1 MRQWHFIMLLARP
14 TSSRRDVRVR
24 YWDRAFLIMALSGM
38 AYMLSS
44 PSALPQAPQGTEGVS
59 GQQAFNNACRTCH
72 LVREGD
78 NRLGPNLHKIVGR
91 KAGSLPDYA
100 FSSAMKEA
108 GFVWD
113 EEKLDRFIANPDE
126 VVPGNSMK
134 PYGGL
139 PSSEDRKKII
149 AFLAQPR

>member
-1 MRQWHFIMLLARP
+1 M
-14 TSSRRDVRVR
+14 
-24 YWDRAFLIMALSGM
+24 
-38 AYMLSS
+38 
-44 PSALPQAPQGTEGVS
+44 
-59 GQQAFNNACRTCH
+59 
-72 LVREGD
+72 VREGD
-78 NRLGPNLHKIVGR
+78 NRLGPNLYKIIGR

-139 PSSEDRKKII
+139 TSSEDRGRSSPSWLNRDS
-149 AFLAQPR
+149 ATPQPVRTGGRVRFM

>member
-1 MRQWHFIMLLARP
+1 MLL
-14 TSSRRDVRVR
+14 VG
-24 YWDRAFLIMALSGM
+24 ALSAM
-38 AYMLSS
+38 AFMLPA
-44 PSALPQAPQGTEGVS
+44 PSALPQVSQGKEDLS

-72 LVREGD
+72 MVKEGD
-78 NRLGPNLHKIVGR
+78 NRLGPNLHKVVGR
-91 KAGSLPDYA
+91 KAGSLPDYR

-113 EEKLDRFIANPDE
+113 EEKLDRFMANPDE

-139 PSSEDRKKII
+139 ASSDDRKQII
-149 AFLAQPR
+149 AYLAQSR